1 MRGKRVRGS
10 RQEDLW
16 EASEAWLRAMASPRG
31 DKRVER
37 MKRVLP
43 VLLELIPS
51 PGEERTALEAA
62 AQQGMGAIMRFQ
74 DSAPEDDVRKAAEMA
89 AAINAWRDSLDEY
102 RRQRTV

>member
-1 MRGKRVRGS
+1 MRCQHVRES
-10 RQEDLW
+10 KQAHLW
-16 EASEAWLRAMASPRG
+16 EASEAWLRAMALPHG
-31 DKRVER
+31 DKRAEQ

-51 PGEERTALEAA
+51 PGSERTALEVA

-74 DSAPEDDVRKAAEMA
+74 NCAPEDDVEKAAEMA